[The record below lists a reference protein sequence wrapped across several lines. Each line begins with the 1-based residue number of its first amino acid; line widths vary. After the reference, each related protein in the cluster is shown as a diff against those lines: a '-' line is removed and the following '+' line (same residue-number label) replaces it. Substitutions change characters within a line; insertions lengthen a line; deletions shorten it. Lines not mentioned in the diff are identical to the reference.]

1 MPKLLALDLDG
12 TTFSHGTH
20 MHEKNLL
27 RLRDAK
33 ECGTVL
39 CFVTGRKS
47 MEPLSYLFDL
57 ADYFV
62 MNNGGR
68 VVKMPCEQVLF
79 NKVVS
84 AETADRLIA
93 FCNQNGVALNITT
106 DSYWGINRLSAR
118 SESITQA
125 TGKKPERYRFRC
137 DLPFEEIDGFV
148 ACENYQLAI
157 DYIREAG
164 LDLYCAESEPGTVD
178 IMPGGV
184 NKWIATKWIAD
195 SLGIAAED
203 IVSAGNYRN
212 DIELIAGAGVGVAV
226 QNALDDVK
234 SYADYITRRSN
245 CEGAVAELIEKFIL
259 CDRIRENCETI

>member
-12 TTFSHGTH
+12 TTFSAGTDLP
-20 MHEKNLL
+20 EENLL
-27 RLRDAK
+27 RLRQAK
-33 ECGTVL
+33 ECGTVI
-39 CFVTGRKS
+39 CFVTGRKCLD
-47 MEPLSYLFDL
+47 PLTHLWEL

-62 MNNGGR
+62 MNNGSR
-68 VVKMPCEQVLF
+68 VLRMPDQKELF
-79 NKVVS
+79 SKLVT
-84 AETADRLIA
+84 AETADQLIK
-93 FCNQNGVALNITT
+93 FCNENRVVLNITSDT
-106 DSYWGINRLSAR
+106 YWGINLP
-118 SESITQA
+118 SEICQLYAEVIGQEPDYYQT
-125 TGKKPERYRFRC
+125 RH

-148 ACENYQLAI
+148 ACENYPLAME
-157 DYIREAG
+157 YIRESG

-184 NKWIATKWIAD
+184 NKWCATKQIAD
-195 SLGIAAED
+195 SLGISHQD

-234 SYADYITRRSN
+234 AHADYVTKRTN

-259 CDRIRENCETI
+259 P

>member
-20 MHEKNLL
+20 MPEKNLL
-27 RLRDAK
+27 RLREAK
-33 ECGTVL
+33 ERGTVI

-47 MEPLSYLFDL
+47 MEPLRHLFDL
-57 ADYFV
+57 TDYFV

-68 VVKMPCEQVLF
+68 VVKMPGERVLF
-79 NKVVS
+79 NKMVS
-84 AETADRLIA
+84 AETADLLIT

-106 DSYWGINRLSAR
+106 SSYWGINLPSAR
-118 SESITQA
+118 SESITRA
-125 TGKKPERYRFRC
+125 TGKKPECYRFRWE
-137 DLPFEEIDGFV
+137 LPFEEIDGFV

-184 NKWIATKWIAD
+184 NKWLATKWIAD

-226 QNALDDVK
+226 QNAPNDVK
-234 SYADYITRRSN
+234 SHADYITQRSN

-259 CDRIRENCETI
+259 CDMFRGNCETI